1 MMIQVEHVAESD
13 LPFVYELVQNTIQTS
28 YRNVYPDE
36 AIEFFRNYH
45 SKNETVAQAVAGY
58 TVVAKLSG
66 EIVGTGTL
74 FGANIRR
81 VFVHPNHQGQGIGK
95 VVFEALEQKAI
106 SHGIKVLDLS
116 DSLVSRRF
124 WESVGFVLI
133 KESAIPVSNRK
144 RLVFYEMAKTLSSS

>member
-1 MMIQVEHVAESD
+1 V
-13 LPFVYELVQNTIQTS
+13 
-28 YRNVYPDE
+28 R
-36 AIEFFRNYH
+36 
-45 SKNETVAQAVAGY
+45 
-58 TVVAKLSG
+58 
-66 EIVGTGTL
+66 TGTL

-116 DSLVSRRF
+116 ASLVSRQF